1 MQITCLGRPGAFASQ
16 ITRSRIFSSTNSLVL
31 HFGKCY
37 SGGSSAKLVLL
48 RQAFCSSFNRNSYFR
63 RYFMA
68 KLFWG
73 LLKTARPRQWIKN
86 FAVFAALVF
95 SGTLFD
101 PTNQFKI
108 LAVFVLFCIFS
119 SATYF
124 LNDIFDI
131 ERDKLHPFKKKR
143 PIASGLIPL
152 PLAIITA
159 FSLIVISLPLSYSLS
174 PAFFFAALTY
184 LIMQIFY
191 SAYLKQ
197 IILID
202 ILVTA
207 AGFVLRVYAG
217 VWAIDAHLNV
227 WFLLSISSFALFLA
241 IGKRRS
247 ERTLMEANASAHRET
262 LLHYPENLLDI
273 LTSMFATSAWLTYA
287 FFAFLQPPIQAKQ
300 AFNDLLGGLELPFS
314 EAKYLMA
321 TVPVVIYAVMRYLYI
336 IYEKKE
342 GESPERVL
350 LSDKPLLTSVLLW
363 IIMVVGI
370 IYFLGA

>member
-1 MQITCLGRPGAFASQ
+1 M
-16 ITRSRIFSSTNSLVL
+16 V
-31 HFGKCY
+31 
-37 SGGSSAKLVLL
+37 
-48 RQAFCSSFNRNSYFR
+48 
-63 RYFMA
+63 

-73 LLKTARPRQWIKN
+73 TLKASRPRQWIKN

-95 SGTLFD
+95 SGTLLD
-101 PTNQFKI
+101 KVNQAKTLEAF
-108 LAVFVLFCIFS
+108 LLFCIFS
-119 SATYF
+119 SATYL
-124 LNDIFDI
+124 LNDVFDI

-143 PIASGLIPL
+143 PIASGLIPV
-152 PLAIITA
+152 PLAVGLA
-159 FSLIVISLPLSYSLS
+159 LFLIVVFLPFAYKLS
-174 PAFFFAALTY
+174 PAFFFATLTY
-184 LIMQIFY
+184 LVLQLFY
-191 SAYLKQ
+191 SSYLKQ

-202 ILVTA
+202 VLVIA

-227 WFLLSISSFALFLA
+227 WFLLSITSFALFLA

-247 ERTLMEANASAHRET
+247 ERTLMEGSASAHRET

-287 FFAFLQPPIQAKQ
+287 FFAFLQPPIQARQ
-300 AFNDLLGGLELPFS
+300 VLSTFLGGLELPFS

-321 TVPVVIYAVMRYLYI
+321 TVPIVIYAVMRYLYI

-350 LSDKPLLTSVLLW
+350 LSDRPMLTSVVLYLV
-363 IIMVVGI
+363 MVIGI
-370 IYFLGA
+370 IYYLGA

>member
-1 MQITCLGRPGAFASQ
+1 MVKFL
-16 ITRSRIFSSTNSLVL
+16 
-31 HFGKCY
+31 
-37 SGGSSAKLVLL
+37 
-48 RQAFCSSFNRNSYFR
+48 
-63 RYFMA
+63 
-68 KLFWG
+68 WG
-73 LLKTARPRQWIKN
+73 LIKATRPRQWVKN
-86 FAVFAALVF
+86 FAIFAALIL
-95 SGTLFD
+95 SGGLFD
-101 PTNQFKI
+101 PVSQLKASIAF
-108 LAVFVLFCIFS
+108 LLFCGFS
-119 SATYF
+119 SASYL
-124 LNDIFDI
+124 LNDVFDI
-131 ERDKLHPFKKKR
+131 ERDKLHPFKYKR
-143 PIASGLIPL
+143 PIASGLIPPQVAVGISLLLIFTLL
-152 PLAIITA
+152 PLALKLSTA
-159 FSLIVISLPLSYSLS
+159 FFL
-174 PAFFFAALTY
+174 AAVLY
-184 LIMQIFY
+184 LILQLFY
-191 SAYLKQ
+191 SSYLKQ
-197 IILID
+197 IILVD
-202 ILVTA
+202 VLVIA

-227 WFLLSISSFALFLA
+227 WFLLSVSSFALFLA

-350 LSDKPLLTSVLLW
+350 LSDTPMLVSVVVWL
-363 IIMVVGI
+363 IMVIGI
-370 IYFLGA
+370 IYYLGV